1 MSSEHALNV
10 QPVTELIELVRA
22 YNPSCNAALI
32 EKAYEFGKAAHDGQ
46 FRKSGEPY
54 FNHPIEVAKLLAEIK
69 LDDTSIITALL
80 HDTIE
85 DTGVGFN
92 DVTREFSLEI
102 AELVNGVTKLTNLQ
116 LGATQSAEVENL
128 RKLLIAV
135 SKDVR
140 VLLVKLADRL
150 HNMRTIKAMRPEKQR
165 QKARETMDIYAPLAG
180 RMGMQ
185 FLRDDLEDL
194 SFQVLNPTARES
206 ILRKFVKLRAEHG
219 DVLPEILSDIR
230 EVFLKAGID
239 AQVTGRE
246 KRPHSIWRKIQ
257 NKGEGFE
264 RLSDIYGFRVITENH
279 DDCYRALGSVHS
291 RWAAIPGRF
300 KDYISQPKSN
310 GYRSIHTTVTGRNGR
325 RVEFQIR
332 TRQMHVVAQSGIAA
346 HWSYKD
352 GAPVKNPYKVDPTGW
367 LKQLNEGLIEH
378 DDDEEFI
385 EHFKLEMY
393 SDQVFVFSP
402 KGKVVSLPRGAT
414 AIDFAYAIHTNVG
427 NHAVGALI
435 DGQRMPL
442 STALRNG
449 QTIHITQADAAR
461 PQENWRQVAKTGR
474 AKAAIKRAFKTEKR
488 DSDIELGR
496 SIAEVSLSLINK
508 SLTEKILVAAAQACG
523 YTSSDMLL
531 EALGCAEISG
541 KKMISELYPE
551 LAHDLQYDTDPVALP
566 PMMGRSPAYSSKPG
580 QCCLPLPGDRI
591 IGIGQKGQGIL
602 YHIVDC
608 NELGKFEDD
617 EDTQWVDLK
626 WPSDLAGAIYP
637 SRIFVTMAND
647 SGVLGRVCTII
658 GENHANI
665 EQVDFVDRRP
675 DYYSIIIELSV
686 RDNEHLV
693 HIISALKLDNA
704 ISEVIRHRK
713 TLSEGE
719 ISNA

>member
-1 MSSEHALNV
+1 M
-10 QPVTELIELVRA
+10 VRS
-22 YNPSCNAALI
+22 YNPSCNIALI

-54 FNHPIEVAKLLAEIK
+54 FNHPVEVAKLLTEIK
-69 LDDTSIITALL
+69 IDDTSIITALL

-85 DTGVGFN
+85 DTGVGFA
-92 DVTREFSLEI
+92 DVEREFSLEI

-116 LGATQSAEVENL
+116 LGAAQSAEVENL
-128 RKLLIAV
+128 RKLLVAI

-150 HNMRTIKAMRPEKQR
+150 HNMRTIKSMKPEKQR

-185 FLRDDLEDL
+185 FLREELEDL

-219 DVLPEILSDIR
+219 DVLPEILGDIR
-230 EVFLKAGID
+230 EVFKKSGID
-239 AQVTGRE
+239 AVVTGRE

-264 RLSDIYGFRVITENH
+264 RLSDIYGFRVITNNL
-279 DDCYRALGSVHS
+279 DDCYRALGSVHT

-300 KDYISQPKSN
+300 KDFISQPKSN
-310 GYRSIHTTVTGRNGR
+310 GYRSIHTTVTGRSGR

-332 TRQMHVVAQSGIAA
+332 THQMHVVAQSGIAA

-352 GAPVKNPYKVDPTGW
+352 GAPVSNPYKVDPTGW
-367 LKQLNEGLIEH
+367 LNQLNEGLIAHE
-378 DDDEEFI
+378 DDDEFI

-393 SDQVFVFSP
+393 HDQVFVFSP

-414 AIDFAYAIHTNVG
+414 AIDFAYAIHTNIG

-442 STALRNG
+442 STPLRNG

-461 PQENWRQVAKTGR
+461 PQENWGQVAKTGR
-474 AKAAIKRAFKTEKR
+474 ARAAIKRAFKTKKR
-488 DSDIELGR
+488 DNDIELGR

-508 SLTEKILVAAAQACG
+508 NLTEKILAAAAQACG
-523 YTSSDMLL
+523 FANSDALL
-531 EALGCAEISG
+531 EALGRAEITG
-541 KKMISELYPE
+541 KRMIAELYPE
-551 LAHDLQYDTDPVALP
+551 FAKNLTYDTDPVALP
-566 PMMGRSPAYSSKPG
+566 PMIGQAPAYSSRPG
-580 QCCLPLPGDRI
+580 QCCLPVPGDRI
-591 IGIGQKGQGIL
+591 IGIAKKGHGIL
-602 YHIVDC
+602 YHVADC
-608 NELGKFEDD
+608 HELSKFDD
-617 EDTQWVDLK
+617 VESRDDDSQWVDLK
-626 WPSDLAGAIYP
+626 WPNDLAGAIYP
-637 SRIFVTMAND
+637 SRILATMAND
-647 SGVLGRVCTII
+647 TGVLGRVCTII

-665 EQVDFVDRRP
+665 ERVDFVDRRP
-675 DYYSIIIELSV
+675 DYYSMIIELSV
-686 RDNEHLV
+686 RDVGHLS

-704 ISEVIRHRK
+704 VSEVIRHRQE
-713 TLSEGE
+713 LSEE
-719 ISNA
+719 DYLNA